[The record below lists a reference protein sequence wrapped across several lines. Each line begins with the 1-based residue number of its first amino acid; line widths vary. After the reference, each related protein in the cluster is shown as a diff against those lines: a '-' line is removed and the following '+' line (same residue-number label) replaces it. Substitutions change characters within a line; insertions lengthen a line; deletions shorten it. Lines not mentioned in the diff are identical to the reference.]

1 MHLPARFRVPLAGL
15 ALCSVALL
23 ISACG
28 GGSASSSSDA
38 TSSGALPADA
48 VAVVGGETVSRSK
61 LTSLMTSVCV
71 QYKAAKKTC
80 PKPGSAAR
88 KQLQSS
94 FVTQLVQQA
103 EFDAAAKK
111 LNVTVKPADVTSNLL
126 KLKLQYAKG
135 TNGKVDDAKWKKVL
149 SDNHTTQATVLEN
162 LRNQLERSAI
172 FVNLTKNVKVSDA
185 DVQAYYTKNK
195 STYATPAT
203 RVVRHILVKQKALA
217 DKIYQKLAS
226 SDAQF
231 AALAKKYTIDPGSK
245 TKGGQLGPIQKGQ
258 TVPSFDKVAFS
269 AATGKVSKPVQSS
282 YGWHV
287 IEATADT
294 VPASQKPLD
303 AALKKTI
310 RATLLTQKKQSVAN
324 TWFTAFQKKLEKS
337 VRYAAGMAPPKTTST
352 PASTAAS
359 TAGSAQTT
367 TG

>member
-48 VAVVGGETVSRSK
+48 VAVVGGETVPRSK

-135 TNGKVDDAKWKKVL
+135 TTAR
-149 SDNHTTQATVLEN
+149 STT
-162 LRNQLERSAI
+162 RSGRKCSPTTTRHRRRCSRTCAI
-172 FVNLTKNVKVSDA
+172 NS
-185 DVQAYYTKNK
+185 
-195 STYATPAT
+195 
-203 RVVRHILVKQKALA
+203 
-217 DKIYQKLAS
+217 
-226 SDAQF
+226 
-231 AALAKKYTIDPGSK
+231 
-245 TKGGQLGPIQKGQ
+245 
-258 TVPSFDKVAFS
+258 
-269 AATGKVSKPVQSS
+269 
-282 YGWHV
+282 
-287 IEATADT
+287 
-294 VPASQKPLD
+294 
-303 AALKKTI
+303 
-310 RATLLTQKKQSVAN
+310 
-324 TWFTAFQKKLEKS
+324 S
-337 VRYAAGMAPPKTTST
+337 VRRSSST
-352 PASTAAS
+352 
-359 TAGSAQTT
+359 
-367 TG
+367 